1 MFSDYHVHSEFSFD
15 SEEKID
21 NIISKAIELKM
32 NQIVITDHED
42 FNWPVEGETPL
53 IDLPKYNLV
62 LSQKKEQYKNKIKLF
77 KGIELGD
84 RKSRYSMP
92 GAYKCISVG
101 FYNWL
106 LSYCGQHGPILYR
119 FLEKQTGQGCF

>member
-62 LSQKKEQYKNKIKLF
+62 LSQKKNNTKIKLNF
-77 KGIELGD
+77 LK
-84 RKSRYSMP
+84 
-92 GAYKCISVG
+92 A
-101 FYNWL
+101 
-106 LSYCGQHGPILYR
+106 LSWGL
-119 FLEKQTGQGCF
+119 